1 MDPMNLHALSRRLN
15 STHRLL
21 RLVGDDRPRPAGRRV
36 VAANPLRGPRRD

>member
-36 VAANPLRGPRRD
+36 VAGNPLRGPRLD